1 MGEPIV
7 LANPCLSCLKVTL
20 IRKADFES
28 HFQLLK
34 YWHFGIVGRVDQ
46 HPYPQHQNS
55 TVLSNRT
62 FKGWWRKQE
71 HWPSFSQ
78 SSIWSISIC
87 GLEDITHFAT
97 PDHTLWTAVHWSQLN
112 PTMTNST
119 APNYPLRVSW
129 FSVLNEV
136 ASAVTGP
143 QPCWLL
149 QMDDSLTKTWRAKL
163 LFLVKKI
170 CFFLPL
176 SLSKFLFIL
185 QLIWWIQTGINCLI
199 FWVTTIFWPSVY
211 FRVVK
216 VTPAEDVISK

>member
-62 FKGWWRKQE
+62 FKGWWRSRNIGL
-71 HWPSFSQ
+71 PSVS
-78 SSIWSISIC
+78 
-87 GLEDITHFAT
+87 
-97 PDHTLWTAVHWSQLN
+97 
-112 PTMTNST
+112 
-119 APNYPLRVSW
+119 RVSEASAFVGW
-129 FSVLNEV
+129 RTSPILQHQTTPCGQQFIGANLILQWPTAQLQTSVLNEV

-176 SLSKFLFIL
+176 SFSKFLFIL